1 MLFTKNITIRT
12 KNKLSAAK
20 KEKVDYKKLKLT
32 DDYDYTSDEKE
43 DVKSKLDE
51 ETKKNYWRN

>member
-51 ETKKNYWRN
+51 ETKKNY